1 SEEALCI
8 LLYRLS
14 YPHRLKD
21 CLKIFGCSQTQL
33 SVIFNDL
40 VTYLISQYAEK
51 LVWDRERLTIGMLY
65 QYAEAVKCVTG
76 LPGIWG
82 FVDGMMRLFCH
93 PGEDQNVFYS
103 GYKKTHAFKF
113 QIIVTPDGLL
123 SSLIG
128 PFLAPVGDWV
138 IWRSSRIVEI
148 LHDLFEEKT
157 ERLYVYDDSTYT
169 PAFGVMGPFLAH
181 VNKLLTTEEEAA
193 NIVMSGQRIVVEWGF
208 AWVVNY
214 WALNSFHSGLK
225 LGLSPIAGYYMV
237 ATLLSNIL
245 LCISGGNQV
254 SEKYHLLPPIVEEY
268 LYILNN

>member
-1 SEEALCI
+1 MPYTSLPTVRSSPMEALFI

-14 YPHRLKD
+14 YSHRLKD
-21 CLKIFGCSQTQL
+21 CLKIFGCSQTRL

-40 VTYLISQYAEK
+40 VAYLISRYAEK
-51 LVWDRERLTIGMLY
+51 LVWDRERLTISMLC

-82 FVDGMMRLFCH
+82 FVDGTMRPFCC

-103 GYKKTHAFKF
+103 GYKKTHVFKF
-113 QIIVTPDGLL
+113 QSIVTPDGLL

-128 PFLAPVGDWV
+128 PFPGPVGDWV
-138 IWRSSRIVEI
+138 IWRSSGIVEI
-148 LHDLFEEKT
+148 LHDLFEESGISET
-157 ERLYVYDDSTYT
+157 ERLYVYGDSAYT

-181 VNKLLTTEEEAA
+181 VNKLLTTEEEVA
-193 NIVMSGQRIVVEWGF
+193 NIVM
-208 AWVVNY
+208 
-214 WALNSFHSGLK
+214 SGLK

-254 SEKYHLLPPIVEEY
+254 SEKYHLLPLTVEEY